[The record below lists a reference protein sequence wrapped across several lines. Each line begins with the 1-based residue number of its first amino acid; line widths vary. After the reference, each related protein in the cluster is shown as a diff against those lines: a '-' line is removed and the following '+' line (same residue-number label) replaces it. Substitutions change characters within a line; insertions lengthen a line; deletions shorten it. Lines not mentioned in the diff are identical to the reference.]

1 MTPTQRRLKAEQ
13 RIEGLEVMHRL
24 QEELG
29 NTGRADIMLATIN
42 KLKEALND

>member
-1 MTPTQRRLKAEQ
+1 MTPAQRKLKLEQ
-13 RIEGLEVMHRL
+13 RIEGLVVMHEL